1 MERGETLVMNISKAI
16 KRDREINRRKSGHR
30 VDNRNIFLLEE
41 EKKKKAEQIK
51 KEREVKEKLILSI
64 GIE

>member
-1 MERGETLVMNISKAI
+1 MNISKAI

-64 GIE
+64 EIE